1 MYLTE
6 SYIDIPI
13 WNMISKSKEDM
24 LKIVKSWK
32 CKFDN
37 YEFLHIEESKTMIG
51 GGSMPEQ
58 HVNSYSL
65 SIDFD
70 PLNISA
76 REFSKK
82 MINKPT
88 PLIGR
93 VKDNKFILDP
103 RTLLEN
109 QDKEVFKLLEEELK
123 LI

>member
-1 MYLTE
+1 
-6 SYIDIPI
+6 
-13 WNMISKSKEDM
+13 
-24 LKIVKSWK
+24 
-32 CKFDN
+32 
-37 YEFLHIEESKTMIG
+37 MIG

-70 PLNISA
+70 PLNINA

-103 RTLLEN
+103 RT
-109 QDKEVFKLLEEELK
+109 
-123 LI
+123 